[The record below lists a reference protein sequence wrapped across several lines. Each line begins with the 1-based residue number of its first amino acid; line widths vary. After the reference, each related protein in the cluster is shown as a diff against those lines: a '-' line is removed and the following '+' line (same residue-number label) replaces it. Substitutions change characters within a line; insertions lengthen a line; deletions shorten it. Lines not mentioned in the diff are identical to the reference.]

1 MGHSLLFW
9 RGVASPLLCC
19 PLQNCRRFGAQLTEE
34 HLVPGNSAEFRH
46 ELEPNFRVL
55 SRSRISIFV
64 QYSCS

>member
-19 PLQNCRRFGAQLTEE
+19 PLQNCWCFGAQLTEE

-46 ELEPNFRVL
+46 ELELQSPGAGSVFL
-55 SRSRISIFV
+55 SNIHV
-64 QYSCS
+64 HN